1 MIIYP
6 HNTNMQEY
14 WNTH

>member
-6 HNTNMQEY
+6 HLI
-14 WNTH
+14 

>member
-6 HNTNMQEY
+6 HNTNTQKY
-14 WNTH
+14 